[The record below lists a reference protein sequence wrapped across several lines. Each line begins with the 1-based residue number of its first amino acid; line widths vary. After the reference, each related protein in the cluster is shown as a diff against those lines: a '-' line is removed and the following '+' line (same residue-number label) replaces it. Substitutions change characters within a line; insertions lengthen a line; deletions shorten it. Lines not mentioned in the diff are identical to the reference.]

1 MQCDAIGKN
10 GERCK
15 SPAMREFKRCFFHSE
30 DENHIKLR
38 SAGRR
43 AGGTKVQANNRLTLP
58 KLTPDIH
65 FRSLADVTEM
75 LSQTANQLRKGKLEP
90 RIAGQIGYLCSIA
103 CVSLNTAAGAAPT
116 HVEFIVNAPSG
127 RVPPSGILP
136 KEKQIRR
143 PIPER
148 QLSPAP
154 DEPQQLAEYQ
164 RPAPD
169 EPQQTAEYHRRGY
182 GIPTYGTSTTV
193 R

>member
-15 SPAMREFKRCFFHSE
+15 SPAMREFSRCFFHSE

-38 SAGRR
+38 KAGRR
-43 AGGTKVQANNRLTLP
+43 AGGTRVQANNRLTLP

-103 CVSLNTAAGAAPT
+103 CVSLNAAAGAAPA
-116 HVEFIVNAPSG
+116 HIEFIVNAPG
-127 RVPPSGILP
+127 GKIPPSGIPP
-136 KEKQIRR
+136 KEKPSAR
-143 PIPER
+143 PVQPV
-148 QLSPAP
+148 QLTPAP
-154 DEPQQLAEYQ
+154 DEPRQLAEYQ

-182 GIPTYGTSTTV
+182 GIPTYGISTIV

>member
-1 MQCDAIGKN
+1 VRDF
-10 GERCK
+10 
-15 SPAMREFKRCFFHSE
+15 PHCFFHST
-30 DENHIKLR
+30 DETHIRLR
-38 SAGRR
+38 KEGRKR
-43 AGGTKVQANNRLTLP
+43 GGMQVQVNNRLTLP

-154 DEPQQLAEYQ
+154 DEPQQTAEYQ
-164 RPAPD
+164 
-169 EPQQTAEYHRRGY
+169 RRGY